1 MTTASSYRDKYRKD
15 AKLEASFSA
24 TAKGNFTPEQKDRYQ
39 HWITFFRR
47 NPIRF
52 IQDYLG
58 IKLFPYQFF
67 MIHALNKT
75 NICYIVAARG
85 TAKSWI
91 IAVWAATLCI
101 LYPGTKVKIVASTI
115 SQGGIIL
122 GEKLRSLMDDHPMLR
137 REIKKITTDAN
148 AYEAVFNCGS
158 TIKVVPS
165 SDSARGGRANYVIV
179 EESRLVEKEV
189 LEGIIKPFMTVRIPP
204 FRLKP
209 EYAND
214 PLLKEEPKISYIT
227 SSYYTSGYWY
237 REYVRKIINRIL
249 HGDTTVSFLAFDYS
263 VCLFHNIKTEA
274 GLKNEMESMDE
285 ATVDMEYRNLPSDVG
300 GKAYFK
306 MNFFKRSMRHATYP
320 QIIETFNPKKNPF
333 RVDKVPE
340 ELRILGVDI
349 ATRANKENDNTII
362 AATRLIPNKGKG
374 YERKLSYM
382 ESFKG
387 VNTILQARRIK
398 EIFFDL
404 EADYLVIDL
413 KNAGVAVFDSLT
425 QITSDEERGID
436 YPAMTIVDESYPI
449 EEKLREDLTN
459 RTLGANPLKVI
470 FPIIATA
477 QLNSQIAVAF
487 RTTLQKKLWQFL
499 DLDSNAEEFLL
510 KDYHALLTDDGTLRA
525 FLLNPFVQCGL
536 LLSECLNLNMSI
548 QAGGYIKLDET
559 PGSHK
564 DRYTA
569 TSYLNWVVSEYFDPV
584 IRGEK
589 EDTQDEWDVLLS
601 LTSFL

>member
-1 MTTASSYRDKYRKD
+1 MTTASSYRGKYRKD
-15 AKLEASFSA
+15 AKLEAAFSV
-24 TAKGNFTPEQKDRYQ
+24 TAKGNFTEEQKDRYM

-52 IQDYLG
+52 IIDYLG
-58 IKLFPYQFF
+58 IPLYPYQFF
-67 MIHALNKT
+67 MFEGLNKT

-85 TAKSWI
+85 TAKSWA
-91 IAVWAATLCI
+91 IAVQAATLCI
-101 LYPGTKVKIVASTI
+101 LYPGSKVKIVASTI
-115 SQGGIIL
+115 AQGGIIL
-122 GEKLRSLMDDHPMLR
+122 GEKLRSLVDDHPMLR

-148 AYEAVFNCGS
+148 AFEAVFNCGS

-165 SDSARGGRANYVIV
+165 SDSARGGRATYIIC
-179 EESRLVEKEV
+179 EESRLIEKEV
-189 LEGIIKPFMTVRIPP
+189 LEGIIKPFLVTRIPP
-204 FRLKP
+204 YRLKP

-263 VCLFHNIKTEA
+263 VCLFHNIKTEE

-333 RVDKVPE
+333 RVEKVSE

-349 ATRANKENDNTII
+349 ATRANKENDNTIV
-362 AATRLIPNKGKG
+362 AVARLIPNKGKG

-413 KNAGVAVFDSLT
+413 KNAGVNKLPSQWV
-425 QITSDEERGID
+425 
-436 YPAMTIVDESYPI
+436 TI
-449 EEKLREDLTN
+449 
-459 RTLGANPLKVI
+459 G
-470 FPIIATA
+470 
-477 QLNSQIAVAF
+477 
-487 RTTLQKKLWQFL
+487 
-499 DLDSNAEEFLL
+499 
-510 KDYHALLTDDGTLRA
+510 
-525 FLLNPFVQCGL
+525 
-536 LLSECLNLNMSI
+536 
-548 QAGGYIKLDET
+548 
-559 PGSHK
+559 
-564 DRYTA
+564 
-569 TSYLNWVVSEYFDPV
+569 
-584 IRGEK
+584 
-589 EDTQDEWDVLLS
+589 
-601 LTSFL
+601 